1 MYIFL
6 FGPKANS
13 QRLKAI
19 ISKDLKGMPPTN
31 YILPNSQHLTKQV
44 SRKAHKE
51 NALKDDQQF
60 GFTKRWFNAKTQ
72 RKTHAK
78 SAQVLL

>member
-1 MYIFL
+1 M
-6 FGPKANS
+6 
-13 QRLKAI
+13 
-19 ISKDLKGMPPTN
+19 
-31 YILPNSQHLTKQV
+31 

-72 RKTHAK
+72 RKRPAK
-78 SAQVLL
+78 FAQVLLRDLCISLCVLGENQQFGFTKRWFNAKTQRKRPAKFAQVLL